1 MANIVHRFLNILEIK
16 QYMLLLAAK
25 TISIFMAFY
34 KTKAFVILILLKRK
48 AMIAIIINTVN
59 QILYNMIFKF
69 LYPYISVKVK
79 VEWKPRP

>member
-34 KTKAFVILILLKRK
+34 KTKVFVILISPKK
-48 AMIAIIINTVN
+48 EGYDSNN
-59 QILYNMIFKF
+59 N
-69 LYPYISVKVK
+69 
-79 VEWKPRP
+79 

>member
-34 KTKAFVILILLKRK
+34 KTKAFVILISPKK
-48 AMIAIIINTVN
+48 EGYDSNN
-59 QILYNMIFKF
+59 N
-69 LYPYISVKVK
+69 
-79 VEWKPRP
+79 